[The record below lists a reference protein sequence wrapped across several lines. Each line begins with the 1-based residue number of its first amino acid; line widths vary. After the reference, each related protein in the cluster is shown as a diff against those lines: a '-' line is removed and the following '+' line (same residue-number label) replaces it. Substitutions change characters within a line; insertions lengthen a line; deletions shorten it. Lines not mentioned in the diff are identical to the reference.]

1 MYGIKYYVY
10 VFLSKSIS
18 VFVCFLCIILLT
30 TMTIYTQGD
39 VWPHHHATFM
49 SSYLR
54 HLPHVQLHLTVS
66 RNFSGLLLLG
76 SEGILLHKLV

>member
-18 VFVCFLCIILLT
+18 VFVFLCIILLT

-39 VWPHHHATFM
+39 VWPHHHATLM
-49 SSYLR
+49 SSCLR
-54 HLPHVQLHLTVS
+54 HLSHVQLHLTVFPQLLWS
-66 RNFSGLLLLG
+66 PSSWLRRNPAPN
-76 SEGILLHKLV
+76 